1 MPPGAICKLKRLGKG
16 SFMFF
21 SSFLLQLTIT
31 LESKTSV
38 SLSAQMS
45 PASHVG
51 SRASKTPEHG
61 GPSPGSRVG
70 PGGPGTA
77 GIASSPGHLQGLPL
91 NCVAQV
97 CTR

>member
-1 MPPGAICKLKRLGKG
+1 MSPGAICKPKHLGKG

-21 SSFLLQLTIT
+21 SSFLFQLTIT

-51 SRASKTPEHG
+51 SRASQTAEHG
-61 GPSPGSRVG
+61 GPSPGSWVG

-77 GIASSPGHLQGLPL
+77 GIASSPEDLQGLPL
-91 NCVAQV
+91 NCVAQI
-97 CTR
+97 CTG